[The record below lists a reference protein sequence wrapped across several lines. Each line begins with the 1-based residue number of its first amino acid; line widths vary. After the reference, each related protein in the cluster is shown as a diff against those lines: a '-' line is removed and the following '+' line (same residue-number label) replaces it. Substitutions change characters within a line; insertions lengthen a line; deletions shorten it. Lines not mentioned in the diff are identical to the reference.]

1 MNGLDLVLVMLA
13 VIAAIGG
20 WRLGFLHRLAG
31 WIGAGMG
38 LALAIV
44 LLPSVVERL
53 GLDNDTTIFLVCTA
67 VLVLFASIGQAIG
80 ASIGARMRQ
89 EVDTAGARSLDSV
102 GGALLGVLGVG
113 VIAWLVVPVMA
124 DTAGWAAASA
134 RGSVISRLVDEHL
147 PDPPPQIAEL
157 ERQLAGGQYPQ
168 LFTGLRPA
176 PDTPPPPSGSTVS
189 AELLDRSA
197 RSVVRIQG
205 EACDRVQSGSGFV
218 IDPGLVVTNAHVV
231 AGTDDLTLETP
242 DGARRHEVW
251 SCRSTRAPTSPSSRP
266 TWTGEPLPVSA
277 PTVGDQGLVLG
288 FPGGGPF
295 APSPFEVAERLGA
308 TGYDIYDS
316 ALVER
321 DLLALSSEL
330 EPGDSGSAVLRDDG
344 SVIGVAVA
352 VAPDRPLVAYAL
364 DADEL
369 ASLGAGADGSA
380 VDTGPCIH

>member
-1 MNGLDLVLVMLA
+1 MNGLDLLLVMLA
-13 VIAAIGG
+13 VVAAVGG
-20 WRLGFLHRLAG
+20 WRLGFLHRLSG

-44 LLPSVVERL
+44 VLPSVVERL
-53 GLDNDTTIFLVCTA
+53 GLDSDTTIFLVCTA
-67 VLVLFASIGQAIG
+67 ILVLLASIGQAIG
-80 ASIGARMRQ
+80 ASIGSRMRQ
-89 EVDTAGARSLDSV
+89 EVDTSAARSLDSL
-102 GGALLGVLGVG
+102 GGALLGVVG
-113 VIAWLVVPVMA
+113 VAVLAWLVVPVMA

-157 ERQLAGGQYPQ
+157 ERQLAGGQYPE
-168 LFTGLRPA
+168 LFAGLRPA

-218 IDPGLVVTNAHVV
+218 IDTGLVVTNAHVV

-242 DGARRHEVW
+242 DGARGRGVVVAFDP
-251 SCRSTRAPTSPSSRP
+251 STDLALVATDLER
-266 TWTGEPLPVSA
+266 EPLPVDA
-277 PTVGDQGLVLG
+277 PTVGDRGLVLG

-295 APSPFEVAERLGA
+295 APSPFEVAERLDA

-344 SVIGVAVA
+344 TVIGVAVA

-364 DADEL
+364 DAAEL
-369 ASLGAGADGSA
+369 ESLGVGADGSE
-380 VDTGPCIH
+380 VDTGPCIR

>member
-1 MNGLDLVLVMLA
+1 MNGLDLLLVILA
-13 VIAAIGG
+13 VVAAVGG
-20 WRLGFLHRLAG
+20 WRLGFLHRLSG
-31 WIGAGMG
+31 WIGAGAG

-53 GLDNDTTIFLVCTA
+53 ALDTDTTIFLVCTA
-67 VLVLFASIGQAIG
+67 LLVLFASIGQAIG
-80 ASIGARMRQ
+80 ASIGARIRQ
-89 EVDTAGARSLDSV
+89 GVDTPGARSIDSV
-102 GGALLGVLGVG
+102 GGALLGVVGVG

-168 LFTGLRPA
+168 LFTGLREA
-176 PDTPPPPSGSTVS
+176 PETPPPPSGSTVS
-189 AELLDRSA
+189 SETLDRAS
-197 RSVVRIQG
+197 RSVVRVQG
-205 EACDRVQSGSGFV
+205 EACDRIQSGSGFV
-218 IDPGLVVTNAHVV
+218 IDQGLVVTNAHVV
-231 AGTDDLTLETP
+231 AGTDELTLETP
-242 DGARRHEVW
+242 DGSRGRGSVVAFD
-251 SCRSTRAPTSPSSRP
+251 PTTDLALVATDLDRD
-266 TWTGEPLPVSA
+266 PLPVTS
-277 PTVGDQGLVLG
+277 PTVGDRGLVLG
-288 FPGGGPF
+288 FPGGGTF
-295 APSPFEVAERLGA
+295 APSPFEVAQRLDA

-316 ALVER
+316 RLVER

-364 DADEL
+364 DSSEL
-369 ASLGAGADGSA
+369 ATLGAGADGSA
-380 VDTGPCIH
+380 VDTGPCIR

>member
-1 MNGLDLVLVMLA
+1 MNGLDLLLVMLA
-13 VIAAIGG
+13 VVAAVGG
-20 WRLGFLHRLAG
+20 WRLGFLHRLSG

-44 LLPSVVERL
+44 VLPSVVERL
-53 GLDNDTTIFLVCTA
+53 GLRSDTTIFLVCTA
-67 VLVLFASIGQAIG
+67 VLVLLASIGQAVG
-80 ASIGARMRQ
+80 ASIGSRMRQ
-89 EVDTAGARSLDSV
+89 EVDTSAARSLDSV
-102 GGALLGVLGVG
+102 GGALLGVVGVG
-113 VIAWLVVPVMA
+113 VLAWLVVPVMA

-157 ERQLAGGQYPQ
+157 ERQLAGGQYPE
-168 LFTGLRPA
+168 LFAGLRPA
-176 PDTPPPPSGSTVS
+176 PDTPPPPTGSTVS

-218 IDPGLVVTNAHVV
+218 IDQGLVVTNAHVV
-231 AGTDDLTLETP
+231 AGTEDLTLETP
-242 DGARRHEVW
+242 DG
-251 SCRSTRAPTSPSSRP
+251 TRGRGVVVGFDPRTDLALVATDLER
-266 TWTGEPLPVSA
+266 EPLPVSA
-277 PTVGDQGLVLG
+277 PTVADRGLVLG

-295 APSPFEVAERLGA
+295 APSPFEVAERLDA

-344 SVIGVAVA
+344 TVIGVAVA
-352 VAPDRPLVAYAL
+352 VAPDRPQVAYAL
-364 DADEL
+364 DAVEL
-369 ASLGAGADGSA
+369 ESLVSAGAGAE
-380 VDTGPCIH
+380 VDTGPCIR